1 MLLFVKKWNKKNPLR
16 RNEGEQG
23 ENNGEGGAVA
33 HDAVANFLFDGQNR
47 IFHMGTIPLAAPQM
61 GTGYIFYQPLP
72 QEDELGHYQNMFHV
86 FCDRVSLKAYEKV

>member
-1 MLLFVKKWNKKNPLR
+1 
-16 RNEGEQG
+16 
-23 ENNGEGGAVA
+23 
-33 HDAVANFLFDGQNR
+33 
-47 IFHMGTIPLAAPQM
+47 MGTIPLAAPQM